1 MSLVRHP
8 IALAAATAV
17 ALGAGAVALPAFAA
31 DKAPAVEL
39 KDGTLDWG
47 VKESFRKYVTG
58 IAAGKIEAT
67 DGATQAD
74 GNGVFRF
81 TGGVGTY
88 DMTTHGTDTAF
99 EGGVRFVSTA
109 HMFDIKISDVKV
121 VTSGTTGHIDADVS
135 LNGTVQNDIEFATL
149 DLSAVKPGQGA
160 GGAMTFK
167 DIPTTLSA
175 DGAKAFNGMY
185 QAGTALDPA
194 TLTVTAVTTSPDPEP
209 DPDPSTTPPS
219 TPPATPKPTATP
231 TDKPTATPTDEP
243 APSASTT
250 PKPAVSGAIA
260 DGNLDWGVKESFRT
274 YITGPVANGKVE
286 LTGGAAENGSV
297 YRFGDASG
305 RYDADA
311 KSLDAKFAGKVRFL
325 GHEEGGSYALDLRF
339 SDLHVTAAGG
349 SGKLVADVSSKD
361 RESGKV
367 TTYDDLTVATLKVGS
382 GDLTAKDDIVA
393 LDGAATT
400 LTADGAKAFGGFYQA
415 GDALDPVTVAVSLD
429 EDATLPD
436 GNGAGGSTSGG
447 TSGGSGTTGA
457 GTTGGT
463 GSTTGGTTGTTGS
476 TVGGSLASTGAD
488 LPAGPLAAAAALVVA
503 AGAGTV
509 FAARRR
515 RPREN

>member
-31 DKAPAVEL
+31 DKAPAIEL

-58 IAAGKIEAT
+58 IAAGKIEAS

-99 EGGVRFVSTA
+99 KGGVRFVSTA
-109 HMFDIKISDVKV
+109 HMFDIEISDVKV

-135 LNGTVQNDIEFATL
+135 LNGTVQNDIEFAAL
-149 DLSAVKPGQGA
+149 DLSAVRPGQGA

-167 DIPTTLSA
+167 DIPTTLTA

-185 QAGTALDPA
+185 QAGAALDPA
-194 TLTVTAVTTSPDPEP
+194 TLTVTAATTSPDPDP

-219 TPPATPKPTATP
+219 TPPATPTDKPTTTP
-231 TDKPTATPTDEP
+231 TGRPTATPTDEP
-243 APSASTT
+243 AASTT

-274 YITGPVANGKVE
+274 YVTGPIAHGKVE
-286 LTGGAAENGSV
+286 LSGGAAKNGSV

-305 RYDADA
+305 RYDAGA

-325 GHEEGGSYALDLRF
+325 GHEEGGEYVLDLRF
-339 SDLHVTAAGG
+339 SDLRVTASGG

-367 TTYDDLTVATLKVGS
+367 TTYDDLTVATVEVGS
-382 GDLTAKDDIVA
+382 GDLTAKDDVVE

-415 GDALDPVTVAVSLD
+415 GEALDPVTVAVSLD
-429 EDATLPD
+429 EDAALPD
-436 GNGAGGSTSGG
+436 GNGSGATTSGG
-447 TSGGSGTTGA
+447 TSGTTGTTGA
-457 GTTGGT
+457 TGT
-463 GSTTGGTTGTTGS
+463 GSTTGGTGTGS
-476 TVGGSLASTGAD
+476 TVGGALASTGAD

-515 RPREN
+515 RPRES

>member
-58 IAAGKIEAT
+58 IAAGSITAS
-67 DGATQAD
+67 DGATQAADNGAFTFTD
-74 GNGVFRF
+74 G
-81 TGGVGTY
+81 TGTY
-88 DMTTHGTDTAF
+88 DTATHGTDTAF
-99 EGGVRFVSTA
+99 KGAVRFASTA
-109 HMFDIKISDVKV
+109 HGFDIKISDVKV
-121 VTSGTTGHIDADVS
+121 VTSGTTGHIDADIS

-167 DIPTTLSA
+167 DIPATLTA

-185 QAGTALDPA
+185 KEGTALDTA
-194 TLTVTAVTTSPDPEP
+194 TLTVTAAASSPS
-209 DPDPSTTPPS
+209 PDPSTTPPS
-219 TPPATPKPTATP
+219 S
-231 TDKPTATPTDEP
+231 P
-243 APSASTT
+243 APTGSAQPTGKPSATTT
-250 PKPAVSGAIA
+250 PKPSATATAAPSDEAVSGAIA

-274 YITGPVANGKVE
+274 YITGPIANGKVE
-286 LTGGAAENGSV
+286 LTGGAAKNGSV
-297 YRFGDASG
+297 YRFGDANGS
-305 RYDADA
+305 YDADA
-311 KSLDAKFAGKVRFL
+311 RSLDAEFAGKVRFL
-325 GHEEGGSYALDLRF
+325 GHEEDGTYALDLQF
-339 SDLHVTAAGG
+339 SDLRVTAKGG

-361 RESGKV
+361 RQTGKV

-382 GDLTAKDDIVA
+382 GDLTAKDDIVE
-393 LDGAATT
+393 LDGAAAT

-415 GDALDPVTVAVSLD
+415 GAALDPVDVAVSLD
-429 EDATLPD
+429 EDATLPSG
-436 GNGAGGSTSGG
+436 GNGSDGGTSGG
-447 TSGGSGTTGA
+447 TSGGTGTTGA
-457 GTTGGT
+457 TGT
-463 GSTTGGTTGTTGS
+463 GSTTGGT
-476 TVGGSLASTGAD
+476 GSLAATGAD
-488 LPAGPLAAAAALVVA
+488 VPAGPLAAAAALVVA

-515 RPREN
+515 RAQEG